1 MRFAAG
7 QTILRR
13 YFRGDRITFL
23 NVCRVLADDERGLR
37 MWLPIGTPYW
47 RRLTPDGRDAHA
59 ASVEEMATAP
69 LGELTWGGSHVM
81 VFMPPDAAHSIWW
94 FFGPDGAFKG
104 WYGNL
109 EAPYVRWGVVGWHLG
124 QTSKAAICGVDTEDH
139 ALDLWFAPDRTWRWK
154 DEDEFAARIGLLW
167 SEDQAAA
174 IRAEGERLVK
184 LFEAGD
190 FPFDGTW
197 CDLEMP
203 AGPALVRPD
212 GWDRPRA

>member
-23 NVCRVLADDERGLR
+23 NVCRVLADDEHGLR

-47 RRLTPDGRDAHA
+47 RRLTPDGRDAHT
-59 ASVEEMATAP
+59 ASVEEMAAAP
-69 LGELTWGGSHVM
+69 LGELTWDGSHVM
-81 VFMPPDAAHSIWW
+81 VFMPPGAAYSIWW
-94 FFGPDGAFKG
+94 FFGPDGAFTG

-109 EAPYVRWGVVGWHLG
+109 EAPFTRWAG
-124 QTSKAAICGVDTEDH
+124 GVDTEDH
-139 ALDLWFAPDRTWRWK
+139 ALDLWFAPDRSWRWK
-154 DEDEFAARIGLLW
+154 DEDEFAARVGRPGFW
-167 SEDQAAA
+167 SEEEAAA

-184 LFEAGD
+184 LFEAAE

-197 CDLEMP
+197 CDLAMP
-203 AGPALVRPD
+203 DTRPALVRPD